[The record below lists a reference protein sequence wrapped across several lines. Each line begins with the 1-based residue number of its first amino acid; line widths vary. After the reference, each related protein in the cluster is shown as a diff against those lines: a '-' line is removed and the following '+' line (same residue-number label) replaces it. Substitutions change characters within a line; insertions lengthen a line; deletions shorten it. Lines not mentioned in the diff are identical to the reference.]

1 MELTTEQN
9 AELSRLKAYFPY
21 RVVWGAIHPE
31 TQEWVASANTTK
43 RQMNSYVRNGWI
55 VFQAT

>member
-1 MELTTEQN
+1 MQLTDAQT
-9 AELSRLKAYFPY
+9 AELARLKAYYPY

-31 TQEWVASANTTK
+31 TKEWIASANTTK
-43 RQMNSYVRNGWI
+43 RQMNTHVKQGWV

>member
-31 TQEWVASANTTK
+31 THEWVASANTSK
-43 RQMNSYVRNGWI
+43 RQMNSYVRKGWT
-55 VFQAT
+55 VFQVA

>member
-9 AELSRLKAYFPY
+9 AELSRLKAHFPY

-31 TQEWVASANTTK
+31 THEWVASANTSK
-43 RQMNSYVRNGWI
+43 RQMNSYVRKGWT
-55 VFQAT
+55 VFQVA